1 MSNMDTPDAVDTPEP
16 DPVEDSVAPAL
27 GSRIFL
33 ALATFFVVLAVI
45 YWFVSDYEWAGSAL
59 LLLSGGLAVIT
70 GGFLTL
76 VDRRGGLR
84 EELDV
89 ADYDDP
95 ALFLPHASLRPF
107 WIGTGCVL
115 LASGLAL
122 GIWLMLPG
130 AILVAIGAIGMI
142 EEGRRR

>member
-1 MSNMDTPDAVDTPEP
+1 MSNLEHPDAVDTPETTA
-16 DPVEDSVAPAL
+16 VEEGVAPAL

-33 ALATFFVVLAVI
+33 ALTVFFVVLAVV
-45 YWFVSDYEWAGSAL
+45 YWFVSDYEWAGSIL
-59 LLLSGGLAVIT
+59 LLLSAGLSVLT
-70 GGFLTL
+70 GGFLVL

-84 EELDV
+84 EELEV

-107 WIGTGCVL
+107 WMGMGCVL
-115 LASGLAL
+115 MAAGLPL
-122 GIWLMLPG
+122 GIWLLLPG
-130 AILVAIGAIGMI
+130 LVLFGIGAVGMI

>member
-33 ALATFFVVLAVI
+33 ALAAFFIVLAVI

-59 LLLSGGLAVIT
+59 LLLSGGLAVCT
-70 GGFLTL
+70 GGFLLL

-84 EELDV
+84 E
-89 ADYDDP
+89 
-95 ALFLPHASLRPF
+95 
-107 WIGTGCVL
+107 
-115 LASGLAL
+115 
-122 GIWLMLPG
+122 
-130 AILVAIGAIGMI
+130 
-142 EEGRRR
+142 